1 VPPGD
6 LPTALIDHLPD
17 PVIIVDKSGV
27 IHWVNDTAAE
37 AFGRGLADWV
47 GRSGLDLV
55 HPGDVALVLSSLL
68 TVATKT
74 IGSPIEVRVRRND
87 RSFRL
92 MEVVG
97 RTIPRPPD
105 PDSPESDSPEE
116 GDWYLL
122 LVLRDIT
129 ERRRWEVAG
138 DDLAAAR
145 TVVHHSPVVTLLTDR
160 VGTVRSASGAL
171 VRTFGLCQEDAIGRN
186 LCDLVPEGADRLLLA
201 ATLVEAAER
210 GGTHVVELRF
220 GAPVTAR
227 PAQVT
232 LVGLG
237 DDPVVDGLIVTVNDI
252 SELDA
257 ARRQLR
263 HLAHHDALTG
273 LPNARRL
280 HDATAA
286 ALGTLPMPDV
296 AVVYLDLDGFKAV
309 NDRFGHDVGDA
320 LLVAVTRRLEG
331 LRRPTDL
338 IGRLGGDEF
347 AFLVVGDG
355 AKEVCGLLAGR
366 IEAALAAPFSL
377 GGRQVV
383 VSGSVGTAGA
393 EPGDDVASLIRRADL
408 AMYERK
414 HARGAALVVR

>member
-17 PVIIVDKSGV
+17 PVIIVDSCGT
-27 IHWVNDTAAE
+27 IRWVNDTAVE
-37 AFGRGLADWV
+37 AFGGGLQDWV

-55 HPGDVALVLSSLL
+55 HPDDAALVLTSLL
-68 TVATKT
+68 TVATKL
-74 IGSPIEVRVRRND
+74 IGSAIEVRVRRD
-87 RSFRL
+87 DHAYRL
-92 MEVVG
+92 MEMVG
-97 RTIPRPPD
+97 RTIAGEPVAD
-105 PDSPESDSPEE
+105 
-116 GDWYLL
+116 GGVANDWHLL

-171 VRTFGLCQEDAIGRN
+171 VRTFGLCQEDTTGRN

-220 GAPVTAR
+220 GSPATAR

-232 LVGLG
+232 VVGLG

-252 SELDA
+252 TELDE

-286 ALGTLPMPDV
+286 ALDARPPSDV
-296 AVVYLDLDGFKAV
+296 AVIYLDLDGFKAV
-309 NDRFGHDVGDA
+309 NDRFGHHIGDA
-320 LLVAVTRRLEG
+320 LLVGVTRRLES
-331 LRRPTDL
+331 LRRPTDM

-347 AFLVVGDG
+347 AVLVVGDD
-355 AKEVCGLLAGR
+355 AAEICGMLAGR
-366 IEAALAAPFSL
+366 IEVALASPFVL
-377 GGRQVV
+377 DGIEVM
-383 VSGSVGTAGA
+383 VSGSIGTARA
-393 EPGDDVASLIRRADL
+393 EAGDGVAGLIRRADL
-408 AMYERK
+408 AMYDRK
-414 HARGAALVVR
+414 HARGSALLVR